1 MYLKEMLGMMAMQV
15 PLEAVIMKYL
25 VFYCKG
31 VLDLAIERFLN
42 DPQFKP
48 IRDQIRADP
57 GQVNT
62 YLNQLQALSPELYN
76 SLVADP
82 DIVEQI
88 IEELNVP
95 SAEYQGDDEWVD
107 DPANGEAL
115 NDEGLNQ
122 LLNALS
128 NGGPAPP
135 QPGHPAQLAQPAL
148 TQADEVSIQQVPPN
162 DQANVPR
169 LPQGEV
175 HRGLHHLR

>member
-1 MYLKEMLGMMAMQV
+1 MQV
-15 PLEAVIMKYL
+15 RQVVLIMKYL
-25 VFYCKG
+25 LFYCKVG
-31 VLDLAIERFLN
+31 LDVAIERFLN

-62 YLNQLQALSPELYN
+62 YLNQLQALSPDLYN
-76 SLVADP
+76 SLVAEP

-88 IEELNVP
+88 IEELNAP
-95 SAEYQGDDEWVD
+95 SAEYSHEGDEDWVD
-107 DPANGEAL
+107 DPAHPGVL

-128 NGGPAPP
+128 NGGPVPP

-148 TQADEVSIQQVPPN
+148 TQADEGSIQQVLPS
-162 DQANVPR
+162 DQAHVPR